1 MAFWEIF
8 KKQAEE
14 SNQSELFYELKK
26 ELPDLEESE
35 LIKIACVSGLMA
47 RVAYVDFKLDASE
60 LAHIGEVLKEW
71 TDFDQQTIDKISQ
84 LAVRHIKELA
94 GLENHLYVYPLR
106 DVLDRDSRFKIVEA
120 LFALAAADG
129 SVENIESEEIRMI
142 SKGLELSDKHFMV
155 ARGKVAK
162 HIAALR

>member
-8 KKQAEE
+8 KKQTEE
-14 SNQSELFYELKK
+14 SNQSELYQELKN
-26 ELPDLEESE
+26 ELPDLEDTEV
-35 LIKIACVSGLMA
+35 IKIACVSGLMA
-47 RVAYVDFKLDASE
+47 RVAYVDFKLEASE
-60 LAHIGEVLKEW
+60 LKHISKVLQEW
-71 TDFDQQTIDKISQ
+71 TEFDQQTIDKISQ
-84 LAVRHIKELA
+84 VAVRHIKELA

-129 SVENIESEEIRMI
+129 SVENVESEEIRMI
-142 SKGLELSDKHFMV
+142 SKGLELSDRHFMV
-155 ARGKVAK
+155 ARAKVAE